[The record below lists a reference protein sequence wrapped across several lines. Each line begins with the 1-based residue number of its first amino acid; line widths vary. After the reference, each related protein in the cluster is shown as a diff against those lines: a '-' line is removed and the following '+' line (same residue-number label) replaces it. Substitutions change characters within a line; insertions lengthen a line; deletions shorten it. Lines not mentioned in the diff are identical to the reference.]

1 MKSDT
6 ERKNNMR
13 ILIDTNVL
21 FSALLLPRSKPAKAL
36 LYVADNHEIVLC
48 DRNIMELREILNKKS
63 PKLLPDAEVLLTEMS
78 YESIPAVDHAEK
90 LIRDAK
96 DQPILNAA
104 IVSDVD
110 IILTGDKD
118 FLSLGLERPKCM
130 TVAQFF
136 ESEGVEE

>member
-63 PKLLPDAEVLLTEMS
+63 PNLLPDAEVLLIEMS
-78 YESIPAVDHAEK
+78 YELIPAVDHAEK

-118 FLSLGLERPKCM
+118 FLSLELERPKCM

>member
-63 PKLLPDAEVLLTEMS
+63 PKLLPDAEVLLTEMAN
-78 YESIPAVDHAEK
+78 ELIPAVDHAEK